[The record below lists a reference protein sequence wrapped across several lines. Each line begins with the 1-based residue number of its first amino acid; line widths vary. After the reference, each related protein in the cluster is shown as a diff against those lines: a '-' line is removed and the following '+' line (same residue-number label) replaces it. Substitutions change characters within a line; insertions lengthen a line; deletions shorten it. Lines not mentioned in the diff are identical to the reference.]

1 MFRWD
6 LDFIKHANGDRTQDL
21 LCKADVQAGVITHYG
36 TTKIRDSD
44 SIFIFGL
51 VSNKGFDISNPIA
64 G

>member
-1 MFRWD
+1 M
-6 LDFIKHANGDRTQDL
+6 
-21 LCKADVQAGVITHYG
+21 QAGVITHYG

-51 VSNKGFDISNPIA
+51 VSNKGFDISNSIA